1 MQRGDLLVVRGPG
14 DMWGREV
21 GDPTSTRG
29 PCKVFASGRHAL
41 RHSRPL
47 EPGTPLI
54 LIAVHDTT
62 VTVLHEGLT
71 WWIERTW
78 VKRSQ

>member
-1 MQRGDLLVVRGPG
+1 VERGDLLVVRGPY
-14 DMWGREV
+14 DPWGSRV

-29 PCKVFASGRHAL
+29 PCRVFASGRHAL
-41 RHSRPL
+41 RHSRTL
-47 EPGTPLI
+47 DPGTTLI

-62 VTVLHEGLT
+62 VTVLHEGST

-78 VKRSQ
+78 VSRA